1 VDYDALV
8 ERFGQDQA
16 DLIVSQMNSDPRL
29 QRFTPQRLNQMRDD
43 AIGVF
48 GTIKAPEMTIP
59 RFIEDGSS
67 RGFERLGM
75 EPRRARRYGGDLRS
89 IAEFFT
95 PIGDAI
101 GFENASNLFDDAQR
115 QVEGENYFRAAT
127 DYALGAT
134 EGVLAAIGSIGG
146 PIGKGIG
153 RGGRRLLRSNLR
165 NRPNTSSVMDQIAT
179 PNPRAVV
186 GGNMPPSLIGET
198 NYGGETL
205 LRAMQNRPRAS
216 VLLGND
222 EIVGGGFT
230 DVKSQKPIV
239 VLEHQSIRMP
249 DNELT
254 VPENINIEDLQGST
268 LHAIV
273 GDNTG
278 RHIVTGVGGQRFEN
292 PIHVGGGF
300 QYIDRTTGEIKQ
312 GYAGAP
318 SATMSKMNA
327 ANATTNPKY
336 VSLLMGD
343 QSSDFALHTDE
354 IYGEMFRNA
363 PIAKANV
370 PKIDE
375 AIRNIG
381 MQKTIPKLDANGKKI
396 PNKNKDGFLTKSI
409 TIRPFK
415 NFNTIAEPNAI
426 TNYFKSLPAG
436 GQRAAFLKGLD
447 RSTLINSYGVP
458 RPADARL
465 AATDFDQVNMDWGT
479 VGYRVFEPDL
489 KKGMYTT
496 TPDQSTTYTGGIDR
510 IGNSQ
515 TLLGDSA
522 GIPANLLF
530 RNKSEAMRKKGTGG
544 NLLLKSADY
553 KGYESS
559 PKTSQQL
566 IEQIDVDTIGKFL
579 EAEKTYGRKAAINFA
594 NQLLSAGKVTNQ
606 LIKAAKR
613 ENAPA
618 WLIGALG
625 GASAAASVSNTDKSQ
640 PNEI

>member
-1 VDYDALV
+1 MDYDALV
-8 ERFGQDQA
+8 KRFGKDQA

-29 QRFTPQRLNQMRDD
+29 QRFTPQRLNQMSDD
-43 AIGVF
+43 AVGVF

-59 RFIEDGSS
+59 RFIEVGSS

-75 EPRRARRYGGDLRS
+75 EPRRANRYAGDLRS

-115 QVEGENYFRAAT
+115 QVEGENYFRAAA
-127 DYALGAT
+127 DYTLGAA
-134 EGVLAAIGSIGG
+134 EGALAAIGAVGG
-146 PIGKGIG
+146 PIGRGIA

-165 NRPNTSSVMDQIAT
+165 NRLNTSSVMDQIAT

-198 NYGGETL
+198 EYGGETL

-216 VLLGND
+216 ALLGKD

-465 AATDFDQVNMDWGT
+465 AATDFNQVNMDWGT
-479 VGYRVFEPDL
+479 AGYRVFEPDL

-559 PKTSQQL
+559 PTTSQQL
-566 IEQIDVDTIGKFL
+566 VEQIDVDTIQKFL

-594 NQLLSAGKVTNQ
+594 NQLLSGGKVTNQ

>member
-1 VDYDALV
+1 MDYDALV

-59 RFIEDGSS
+59 RFIEDGAS

-146 PIGKGIG
+146 PIGRGIN